1 MSRFRFVTFVVLLA
15 VMVSFAIAPRTAVVQ
30 AANEEWII
38 KGRLASGCFSGDT
51 GFSVQFKNLTPGAT
65 YYADTI
71 VRDANGVVYMDEY
84 FSSTAPGPF
93 DNDWYVF
100 DSNDRGLQTGS
111 FPLPAGKTLTIIMT
125 LRDASEKVLST
136 ASAEFIC
143 DGGGFKIL
151 GLPGCDVSIPIP
163 SQAVVGEFVT
173 DTPLYWKP
181 GELTNPLVTIPAG
194 KTAWVFGTDASGEYY
209 EVLWVCDIVYVPRGA
224 MGPNFDEVWNGRPL
238 PTTNAQ

>member
-1 MSRFRFVTFVVLLA
+1 MSKFLVVLIVLLA
-15 VMVSFAIAPRTAVVQ
+15 LVATVSTVPHTAVVQ
-30 AANEEWII
+30 AAGEEWVI
-38 KGRLASGCFSGDT
+38 KGRIASGCTSGDT
-51 GFSVQFKNLTPGAT
+51 GFEVQFKNLTPGAT

-84 FSSTAPGPF
+84 FASTAPGPF
-93 DNDWYVF
+93 DNDWYVY
-100 DSNDRGLQTGS
+100 DENDRGKQTGS

-125 LRDASEKVLST
+125 LRDAGENVLST
-136 ASAEFIC
+136 AMAEFTC
-143 DGGGFKIL
+143 DGGDFRL
-151 GLPGCDVSIPIP
+151 VGLPGCDALVPIP

-181 GELTNPLVTIPAG
+181 GELTSPLVTIPAG
-194 KTAWVFGTDASGEYY
+194 KTAWVFGTDSSGDYY

-224 MGPNFDEVWNGRPL
+224 MGPNFDAVWNGRPL